1 MTEEEAVKRI
11 ALYMLA
17 AVCALVLSG
26 CMPLSVNLQRADQ
39 AVSLPVPDADAAE
52 PAVGDNL
59 PPVSYYVSLYL
70 VSADQRTLVPFSR
83 AVTVGP
89 GQSLATEALL
99 ALLSIP
105 GTADVL
111 SPFPAGTHLLNI
123 ERNGN
128 AAVVNLSIE
137 ARSAESGQQLFWM
150 HQSVAATLIGLDGIE
165 YVNLLIADRSE
176 CAYDIPMGA
185 QGAGSEDLAGAW
197 AHLNADQE
205 LLSRTDSE
213 TSPVE
218 RTAIIYYP
226 SRDGK
231 YIAPV
236 AQQVSIT
243 GSDRITPLIEALFS
257 GPKEAGCLRSPFP
270 VNSPVL
276 TARPEIIETES
287 GRRMARLSFDANL
300 IAALERDGLS
310 AWQMFASLTYTLT
323 GFLPEVDGLIVLI
336 GDGQLTRAERDGQEL
351 NFTGGEM
358 RRDSYP
364 DAVCRLA
371 VTYMSASDGGL
382 MHLYRPLDQLSAVSP
397 RAILNELFMGPAS
410 WEQGAARVLPDGV
423 AIDDILGIRIADGEA
438 TVNLSSNFYRC
449 CQSLTAQ
456 QERNMIY
463 AMVNSLTE
471 LTQVKSV
478 RFQVEGET
486 VDHLVSSLFL
496 RGPLLRNPGLIR

>member
-1 MTEEEAVKRI
+1 MKRI
-11 ALYMLA
+11 AIGLLA
-17 AVCALVLSG
+17 AACMIMLSG

-39 AVSLPVPDADAAE
+39 AVSLPVPDAGEAE
-52 PAVGDNL
+52 PAIGDSL
-59 PPVSYYVSLYL
+59 PSSSYYVSLYL
-70 VSADQRTLVPFSR
+70 VSSDQRALVPVSR

-99 ALLSIP
+99 ALLSAS
-105 GTADVL
+105 GNADAR

-123 ERNGN
+123 ERSGN

-137 ARSAESGQQLFWM
+137 ARNAENEQQIFWM
-150 HQSVAATLIGLDGIE
+150 HQSVADTLVGLDGIE
-165 YVNLLIADRSE
+165 YVNVMVADRSE
-176 CAYDIPMGA
+176 CPYDVPMGA
-185 QGAGSEDLAGAW
+185 QGEGGEDLAGAW

-205 LLSRTDSE
+205 LLGQKDGE
-213 TSPVE
+213 MSPVE
-218 RTAIIYYP
+218 RNAVLYYP

-236 AQQVSIT
+236 VSTVSIT
-243 GSDRITPLIEALFS
+243 GDDRITPLIEALFS
-257 GPKEAGCLRSPFP
+257 APEAGCLRSPFP
-270 VNSPVL
+270 ANSSVL
-276 TARPEIIETES
+276 TARPEIVETEA
-287 GRRMARLSFDANL
+287 GRHMARLAFDANL
-300 IAALERDGLS
+300 IAALERDGLN
-310 AWQMFASLTYTLT
+310 AWQTFASLTYTLT

-351 NFTGGEM
+351 TFTGGEM
-358 RRDSYP
+358 SRASYP

-371 VTYMSASDGGL
+371 VSYMSASDGGL
-382 MHLYRPLDQLSAVSP
+382 LRLERPLDRLSAVSP
-397 RAILNELFMGPAS
+397 RAILNELFMGPAA
-410 WEQGAARVLPDGV
+410 WETGASRVLPDGV
-423 AIDDILGIRIADGEA
+423 TIDDILGIRIADGEA

-471 LTQVKSV
+471 LQQVRAV

-486 VDHLVSSLFL
+486 VDHLVSSLML
-496 RGPLLRNPGLIR
+496 RGPLMRNPGLIR